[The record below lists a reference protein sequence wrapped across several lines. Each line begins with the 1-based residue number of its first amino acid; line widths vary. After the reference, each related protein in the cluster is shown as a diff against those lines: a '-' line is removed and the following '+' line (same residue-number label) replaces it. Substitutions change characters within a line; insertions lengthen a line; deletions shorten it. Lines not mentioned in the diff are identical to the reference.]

1 MITSGRKVLAVIPLP
16 YSETGRFWERDM
28 GLLVSGL
35 RDHGID
41 ARLVAFGQPHTPDP
55 KRPLILGSL
64 GDIEN
69 PAWWKDQTP
78 WGAVL
83 NTWSAPRYDRI
94 RQAALAAT
102 PRVLE
107 KLDTDGVRA
116 PWIWPGYY
124 WRATL
129 GGYWDS
135 PVKTKRLFAPLLTL
149 LRMGTTTILP
159 ALLDKKMARTMGQ
172 LPVVAAE
179 SPIATARMQRF
190 LRRFGQKK
198 TQVVTIPHPS
208 AAAPAIPMNETK
220 RGNTVIS
227 VGRWHTYQKNF
238 PLLLSVLERFL
249 TLRPGWNAEIV
260 GELPKS
266 KHSTESRVPETL
278 RGRIR
283 FHGLI
288 PHHEISPVYQRSK
301 IFLMTSRFESY
312 NIAAAEALC
321 CGCSVVGPS
330 DIASVPFFVSS
341 ASGTSAC
348 RPSAPHLLDALCAE
362 ADAWKLDQRNPN
374 TISQKWLAAVG
385 IQAVS
390 KLVIDTLED
399 IGP

>member
-1 MITSGRKVLAVIPLP
+1 MITSGRKVMAVIPLP

-35 RDHGID
+35 RTLDID
-41 ARLVAFGQPHTPDP
+41 ARLVAFGQPHAQDP
-55 KRPLILGSL
+55 ERPLLLGNL
-64 GDIEN
+64 GDMEN
-69 PAWWKDQTP
+69 PAWWKHQAP

-107 KLDTDGVRA
+107 KLDTDGVRS

-124 WRATL
+124 WHATL
-129 GGYWDS
+129 GSYWDS
-135 PVKTKRLFAPLLTL
+135 PVVAKRLFAPLLAL
-149 LRMGTTTILP
+149 LRMVTTAFLP
-159 ALLDKKMARTMGQ
+159 ALLDGQMARTMGR

-190 LRRFGQKK
+190 LRKFGNQ
-198 TQVVTIPHPS
+198 TTRVVTIPHP
-208 AAAPAIPMNETK
+208 AAAASPVPNAETK
-220 RGNTVIS
+220 RGDTIVS
-227 VGRWHTYQKNF
+227 VGRWQTYQKNF
-238 PLLLSVLERFL
+238 PLLVSVLQRFL
-249 TLRPGWNAEIV
+249 ALRPDWKAEIV

-266 KHSTESRVPETL
+266 MPSPECRIPESL

-288 PHHEISPVYQRSK
+288 PHHEMSSVYQRSK

-321 CGCSVVGPS
+321 CGCSVVGPG

-348 RPSAPHLLDALCAE
+348 RQSAPHLLDALCAE
-362 ADAWKLDQRNPN
+362 ADAWKLGQRDPDI
-374 TISQKWLAAVG
+374 ISQKWLAAVG
-385 IQAVS
+385 VQAVS
-390 KLVIDTLED
+390 KRVIDTLEG

>member
-16 YSETGRFWERDM
+16 YSESGRFWERDM

-35 RDHGID
+35 RNHDID
-41 ARLVAFGQPHTPDP
+41 ARLVAFGQPQAQDP

-64 GDIEN
+64 GDMEN
-69 PAWWKDQTP
+69 PAWWKHQAP

-107 KLDTDGVRA
+107 KLDTDGVRS
-116 PWIWPGYY
+116 PRIWPSYY

-129 GGYWDS
+129 GSYLDS
-135 PVKTKRLFAPLLTL
+135 PVKTKRLFAPVLTL
-149 LRMGTTTILP
+149 LRMGATAIFP
-159 ALLDKKMARTMGQ
+159 ALLDEKMARAMGR

-190 LRRFGQKK
+190 LRRFGHHK

-208 AAAPAIPMNETK
+208 AAAPAIPINETK
-220 RGNTVIS
+220 RSNTVIS

-249 TLRPGWNAEIV
+249 ALRPGWNAKIV

-266 KHSTESRVPETL
+266 TQSPEPRVPETL
-278 RGRIR
+278 RGRIH

-288 PHHEISPVYQRSK
+288 PHHEMSPVYQCSK

-321 CGCSVVGPS
+321 CGCSVVGPG

-341 ASGTSAC
+341 SSGTSAC
-348 RPSAPHLLDALCAE
+348 RQSPSHLLDALCAE
-362 ADAWKLDQRNPN
+362 ANAWETGWRDPDA
-374 TISQKWLAAVG
+374 ISQKWLAIVG
-385 IQAVS
+385 VQAVS
-390 KLVIDTLED
+390 KLVINMLEH
-399 IGP
+399 IVN